1 MNVNLFFVNIIMCN
15 SFVLYNQDDHQIV
28 CKINIFIVIVD
39 IISVLTTF
47 FGSDRSP
54 GRGNVVCVC
63 VCVCVYVCVCV
74 RAYVCLRACVHTCM
88 HACAHVRV
96 RACAC
101 PCVCE

>member
-47 FGSDRSP
+47 FGSDREGYPRSP
-54 GRGNVVCVC
+54 HSDEGLIP
-63 VCVCVYVCVCV
+63 
-74 RAYVCLRACVHTCM
+74 RANIFYIGID
-88 HACAHVRV
+88 
-96 RACAC
+96 
-101 PCVCE
+101 P

>member
-47 FGSDRSP
+47 FGSDKQASKQASKQA
-54 GRGNVVCVC
+54 GKQAG
-63 VCVCVYVCVCV
+63 
-74 RAYVCLRACVHTCM
+74 T
-88 HACAHVRV
+88 
-96 RACAC
+96 
-101 PCVCE
+101 

>member
-63 VCVCVYVCVCV
+63 VCVCVRVC
-74 RAYVCLRACVHTCM
+74 M
-88 HACAHVRV
+88 CASVTLFKRTLKMSSGSILKS
-96 RACAC
+96 
-101 PCVCE
+101 PGGF

>member
-47 FGSDRSP
+47 LAPTGGQGEAMS
-54 GRGNVVCVC
+54 CVH
-63 VCVCVYVCVCV
+63 VCV
-74 RAYVCLRACVHTCM
+74 RVH
-88 HACAHVRV
+88 
-96 RACAC
+96 
-101 PCVCE
+101 P

>member
-54 GRGNVVCVC
+54 GRGNVVCAC
-63 VCVCVYVCVCV
+63 VCA
-74 RAYVCLRACVHTCM
+74 RASMTLFKRTLKN
-88 HACAHVRV
+88 
-96 RACAC
+96 
-101 PCVCE
+101 ENEF

>member
-54 GRGNVVCVC
+54 GRGNVVC
-63 VCVCVYVCVCV
+63 
-74 RAYVCLRACVHTCM
+74 ACV
-88 HACAHVRV
+88 
-96 RACAC
+96 C
-101 PCVCE
+101 PCVCHFPQIMSSSSIRKSLGGF